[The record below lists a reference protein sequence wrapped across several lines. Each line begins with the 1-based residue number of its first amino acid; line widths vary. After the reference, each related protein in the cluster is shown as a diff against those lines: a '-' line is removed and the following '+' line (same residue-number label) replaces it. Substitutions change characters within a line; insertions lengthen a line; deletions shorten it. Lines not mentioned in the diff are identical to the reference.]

1 MDTWLLGTIEQD
13 NTKHCIIETVKY
25 LQVDKVMYASVQSF
39 VIKLSRTH
47 IALCRVVRFPG
58 SACQVDLTCHLPMG

>member
-1 MDTWLLGTIEQD
+1 MATIAGPELSGHLTTIGTIEQD

-39 VIKLSRTH
+39 VIK
-47 IALCRVVRFPG
+47 
-58 SACQVDLTCHLPMG
+58 

>member
-1 MDTWLLGTIEQD
+1 MGMYGFKAHTFYKWQLLPELSGHLTTIGTIEQD

-39 VIKLSRTH
+39 VI
-47 IALCRVVRFPG
+47 I
-58 SACQVDLTCHLPMG
+58 